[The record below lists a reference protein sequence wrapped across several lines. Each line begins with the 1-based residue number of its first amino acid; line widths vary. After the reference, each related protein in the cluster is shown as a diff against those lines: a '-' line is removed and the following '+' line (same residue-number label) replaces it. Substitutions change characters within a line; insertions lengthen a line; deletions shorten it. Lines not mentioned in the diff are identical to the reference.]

1 MADHSDF
8 LALARELI
16 QEEGRSVTFAKLGTT
31 AADVDKPW
39 RGAGSPTLVGQV
51 TTTAVFLPDS
61 GGFGELIED
70 EELFKKSEQFL
81 LVAPPSTGE
90 DLSDY
95 NIVVDDSVRWKITIT
110 KCLKP
115 ASLALLFAMGV
126 SR

>member
-16 QEEGRSVTFAKLGTT
+16 QEEGRSVTFAKLDTT
-31 AADVDKPW
+31 AADADKPW

-51 TTTAVFLPDS
+51 TTMAVFLPDGS
-61 GGFGELIED
+61 GFGKLIED
-70 EELFKKSEQFL
+70 EELFKKSEQLL
-81 LVAPPSTGE
+81 LVAPPNTGE

-95 NIVVDDSVRWKITIT
+95 NIVVDDSVRWKIAVT